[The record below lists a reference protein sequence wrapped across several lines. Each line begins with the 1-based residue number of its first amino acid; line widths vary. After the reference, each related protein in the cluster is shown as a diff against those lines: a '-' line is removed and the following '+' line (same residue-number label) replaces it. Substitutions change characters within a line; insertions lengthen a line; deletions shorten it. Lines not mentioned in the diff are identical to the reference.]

1 MGVFLLS
8 LLSKVSPNNSN
19 GVFMIELSLS
29 YSSFIFEMYAISS
42 SFGKFKFILNLIVL
56 SNSLCIDNLG
66 LLSLKKFLSSIIV
79 V

>member
-1 MGVFLLS
+1 MS

>member
-1 MGVFLLS
+1 MS
-8 LLSKVSPNNSN
+8 LFSNVSPNNSK
-19 GVFMIELSLS
+19 GVLIIELSLS
-29 YSSFIFEMYAISS
+29 YSFFIFEMYAISS

>member
-1 MGVFLLS
+1 MGIFLLS
-8 LLSKVSPNNSN
+8 LFSKVSPNNSN

>member
-1 MGVFLLS
+1 MS
-8 LLSKVSPNNSN
+8 LFSKVSPNNSN